1 MRGSALNGSA
11 QEQFN
16 DLLRSQAAILC
27 YCRRSQKKGRVTSS
41 LPICSGRLT
50 QSYMIASGL
59 MGTLVQP
66 NVLETFGNSGGNS

>member
-16 DLLRSQAAILC
+16 DLGR
-27 YCRRSQKKGRVTSS
+27 CRRSQKKKKQERVTSS
-41 LPICSGRLT
+41 LPICSGHLT

>member
-16 DLLRSQAAILC
+16 DLGRCTRSQ
-27 YCRRSQKKGRVTSS
+27 QKKQERVTSS
-41 LPICSGRLT
+41 LPICSGHLT

-59 MGTLVQP
+59 MGILAQP